1 MPLLALAAVAIVAA
15 LLPIAVPWLRF
26 VFIIAIAGGFG
37 ALGVALMLRAG
48 LISIG
53 HALFYAVGAYAVAFL
68 MRDLGVADL
77 ALLLAGAALVSGL
90 AGLVVG
96 AFMVRYRAIF
106 FAMLNLAV
114 SMVAFSLVS
123 KLYGLTGGSD
133 GMRVATPTL
142 FGMAIER
149 GAFNEIFLYIVIGL
163 LVAAGLLVQLY
174 LKSPMGEALS
184 AVETNEVRLEY
195 LGVSVRG
202 VLLSA
207 YVVSAVLAGLG
218 GAIAGIA
225 VGHVVPEMAYWT
237 ESGHFVLV
245 AVLGG
250 IGGVAGP
257 FIGALFL
264 EVLRTLASGFAAE
277 SWNLIVGLALLVVIF
292 FLPEGLYGIAGRLL
306 RRPAADREREAE

>member
-1 MPLLALAAVAIVAA
+1 MPIVVLAVLAALVA
-15 LLPIAVPWLRF
+15 LLPAAVPWLRF
-26 VFIIAIAGGFG
+26 VFIITIASGFA
-37 ALGVALMLRAG
+37 ALGVAVLLRAG

-68 MRDLGVADL
+68 MRATGTTDLF
-77 ALLLAGAALVSGL
+77 LLLAAAVVVSGL

-114 SMVAFSLVS
+114 SMVVFSLLS

-142 FGMAIER
+142 VGSALDRE
-149 GAFNEIFLYIVIGL
+149 AFNAVFLYVVIGL
-163 LVAAGLLVQLY
+163 FVAAGILVQLY
-174 LKSPMGEALS
+174 FRSPMGEALA

-207 YVVSAVLAGLG
+207 YVLSAMLAGLG

-225 VGHVVPEMAYWT
+225 IGHVVPEMAYWT

-250 IGGVAGP
+250 IAGPAGP
-257 FIGALFL
+257 FIGAIFL

-277 SWNLIVGLALLVVIF
+277 TWNLVVGVALLLVIF
-292 FLPEGLYGIAGRLL
+292 FLPEGLYGIGAKLF
-306 RRPAADREREAE
+306 RRRGAQ